1 MDLHGFDDPMDLTG
15 WLSSQ
20 TNDIKHQ
27 HYIHN
32 DLVIFFLT
40 GCTGFTGFFSHLHL
54 DHPVNPV

>member
-20 TNDIKHQ
+20 TNHIKHQ

-32 DLVIFFLT
+32 DLVIFFFDRT
-40 GCTGFTGFFSHLHL
+40 HYIYGIFSHLHP